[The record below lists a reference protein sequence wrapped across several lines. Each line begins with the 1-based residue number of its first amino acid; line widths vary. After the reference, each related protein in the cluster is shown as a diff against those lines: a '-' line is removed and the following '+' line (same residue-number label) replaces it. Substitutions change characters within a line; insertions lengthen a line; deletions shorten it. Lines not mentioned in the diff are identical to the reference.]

1 MSMMIEPDMCQSD
14 LQRAQLGRPAVMSS
28 VLLVLLLGTL
38 GVLMLVFQPFAS
50 AGGGCGGG

>member
-1 MSMMIEPDMCQSD
+1 MSMMIEPDMGQSD
-14 LQRAQLGRPAVMSS
+14 RQRGQLERRAVMSS

-50 AGGGCGGG
+50 AAGGCGGG